1 MQPKYKVD
9 EKVLCYH
16 GPLLY
21 EAKCTKFKKEGSS
34 YTYLIHYQGWNKNW
48 DEWVSDS
55 RMLKQTPENIEKQ
68 KKLFNSHVA
77 SHAKGNKKRG
87 KDTVLPLPPS
97 GGGRNKTKGG
107 SDSNSNSRAST
118 PVGDRVP
125 PSRTNKRTLVEDDK
139 STSSRDDETKEP
151 ASQPPKKKRRRIEI
165 MPVFLDDSLNLNID
179 IPNELKYILCRDWDN
194 IVNKKRLFR
203 IPAKVTVTN
212 IIDQYISHINT
223 ISNPASAPTSTS
235 SIPTDNTLKTSL
247 AVEVIRG
254 FGDYF
259 NVSLGSQLLYSFERY
274 QYKQDCENAGAVQP
288 CDVYGSQHLLRLILK
303 IGDYLSASK
312 FTDSQVKIFEDQ
324 LEDFLLYLNTNR
336 SMFFMKKSY
345 YNAPQDYIQKNAKL
359 MNTSTT

>member
-21 EAKCTKFKKEGSS
+21 EAKCTRFKKEGSS
-34 YTYLIHYQGWNKNW
+34 YSYLIHYQGWNKNW
-48 DEWVSDS
+48 DEWVNDT
-55 RMLKQTPENIEKQ
+55 RILKQSAENVEKQ
-68 KKLFNSHVA
+68 KKLLNSHMIA
-77 SHAKGNKKRG
+77 QAKGGKKTTR
-87 KDTVLPLPPS
+87 KDGVVAA
-97 GGGRNKTKGG
+97 GGRKSTKGG

-118 PVGDRVP
+118 PVGDRVA
-125 PSRTNKRTLVEDDK
+125 PSRQNKRPLVEDDR
-139 STSSRDDETKEP
+139 STSSRDDETKEQVSL
-151 ASQPPKKKRRRIEI
+151 APKKKKRKIE
-165 MPVFLDDSLNLNID
+165 MPVFLEDGAANLNID
-179 IPNELKYILCRDWDN
+179 IPQELKYILCRDWDN

-223 ISNPASAPTSTS
+223 ATTS
-235 SIPTDNTLKTSL
+235 SSSSTATSSGGSTDNTLKTSL

-312 FTDSQVKIFEDQ
+312 FPESHVKMIEDQ

-336 SMFFMKKSY
+336 SMFFMKRSY
-345 YNAPQDYIQKNAKL
+345 YNAAQEYIQKNGKL
-359 MNTSTT
+359 MATALST